1 MSKRK
6 TSYPPDEFDI
16 QPDSVPRSGVHRAS
30 RSAWSQIWPYLVA
43 LVVAAA
49 LGLGSIYYLMQSP
62 NSRVNELINDAT
74 GTSTADPNGT
84 ESSDPDGELGDE
96 DGEDPDTDTSS
107 SQDPAPDE
115 TETDEPDPDESSAS
129 DDPADDEP
137 AAPEVDRSISV
148 RVLNASGRQGVAAT
162 EAAKLTQDG
171 FTNVTPDNFQG
182 DLPSSSIIYY
192 KGAGNQANAE
202 RIGELLGITNLS
214 EVSELRAEVS
224 VVIR

>member
-16 QPDSVPRSGVHRAS
+16 QSDAVPRSGVHRAS

-43 LVVAAA
+43 LIVAAA

-74 GTSTADPNGT
+74 NTADPNGT
-84 ESSDPDGELGDE
+84 ESSDLDAELGDE
-96 DGEDPDTDTSS
+96 DTEDPDADNSGAE
-107 SQDPAPDE
+107 DPDSDG
-115 TETDEPDPDESSAS
+115 TENDEPDSDDSSSS

-182 DLPSSSIIYY
+182 DLPPSSVIYY

-214 EVSELRAEVS
+214 EVTELRAEVS